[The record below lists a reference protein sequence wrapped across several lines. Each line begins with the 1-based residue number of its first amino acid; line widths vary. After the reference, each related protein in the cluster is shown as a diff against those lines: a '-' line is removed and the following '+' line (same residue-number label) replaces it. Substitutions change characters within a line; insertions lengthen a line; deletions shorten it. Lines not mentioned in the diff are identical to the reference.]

1 MRSKGVFIA
10 LGKAACY
17 ALLFIGIQLFV
28 SFAAAIWLSIRSGI
42 VLFSNGIAPEATALA
57 AQVADALIRNAG
69 LLTLISNALTLLLLL
84 PVFAARKKSYAR
96 EISLFPLAPGAIWPL
111 VLGATA
117 LSIVISLLLAL
128 LPIPE
133 ALMDS
138 YTEASSSL
146 DAPGFITALSTVIF
160 APIAEEVIFRGLV
173 YTRLRRAMPVALACV
188 LSSLVFAILHGE
200 LIWIAYAF
208 MMGVALT
215 LVLERTGTLWSSII
229 VHITFNLF
237 GSYLVQYVPGS
248 ILILI
253 LGIAGIACCWNWLT
267 RVYPRV

>member
-133 ALMDS
+133 A
-138 YTEASSSL
+138 SSSL

-215 LVLERTGTLWSSII
+215 LVFERTGTLWSSII

-253 LGIAGIACCWNWLT
+253 LGIAGIACCWNWLA